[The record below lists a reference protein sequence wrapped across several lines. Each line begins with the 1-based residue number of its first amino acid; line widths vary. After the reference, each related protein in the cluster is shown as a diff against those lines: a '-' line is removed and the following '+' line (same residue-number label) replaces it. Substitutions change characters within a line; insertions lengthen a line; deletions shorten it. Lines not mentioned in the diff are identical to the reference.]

1 MDHLRVGAWLALGG
15 LALAALPLPAPLH
28 AQQPTGEQALTD
40 RLKQIQGQPEA
51 GAAPPRQGDA
61 RAQELIEQIE
71 AIRRDAQSEA
81 AQSEA
86 AQSEAADGERPPLGE
101 DEVSTLVREGLGV
114 EVLQI
119 EALERDG
126 GPVYAVTVINP
137 PGNLNSAFL
146 VETLLIDG
154 VTGGLLSRVPETPRT
169 ATADPAASSQRAAPE
184 STGLEIR
191 RRTYR

>member
-15 LALAALPLPAPLH
+15 LALAGPPLPAPLH

-86 AQSEAADGERPPLGE
+86 ADGERPPLGE

-114 EVLQI
+114 EILRI
-119 EALERDG
+119 EALEREG

-146 VETLLIDG
+146 VETWLIDG

-169 ATADPAASSQRAAPE
+169 AAADPAASSQRAAPE